1 MHKQQLKAALIGAA
15 LTLAVGTAAVAPA
28 MAQQTTGP
36 DNAWLQG
43 MMKGMEMMGGKMKA
57 SSMADMK
64 GMTMSKPGL
73 VIIDM
78 KTGRMMAI
86 DAAEAARY
94 FPVVP

>member
-15 LTLAVGTAAVAPA
+15 LTLAAGTAVVAPA
-28 MAQQTTGP
+28 LAQQTTGP

>member
-1 MHKQQLKAALIGAA
+1 MHKQQLEAALIGAT
-15 LTLAVGTAAVAPA
+15 LTLAVGAATVAPA
-28 MAQQTTGP
+28 LAQQTTGP